1 MEFGNRSVDFN
12 MDDESCTFL
21 RQINKMKA
29 AKARFN
35 RMNVLRQKKAKRLKR
50 ANKENECFFSP
61 SSVQQSSSF
70 RTPLSTIT
78 MNTINISSSYSPNH
92 FQPSSS
98 SPQPSNRL
106 GLNLT
111 NKDNDFFFSPISVKQ
126 SSSIRTPL
134 STITMNTI
142 NVTESSSPN
151 TCQPSSS
158 RTQPSTV
165 GILKSRRPIA
175 YRTNGLGLNL
185 TKKFNSTVSGS
196 NDHPD
201 VSATPVPATDNSN
214 LFSDSDD
221 NSTESFE
228 TDSDIEYPDECNNI
242 STDMHSASTSSNG
255 YYDVG
260 DADSVCQQCGA
271 QMWYLERK
279 EKHRNRSIPKFSMC
293 CRNGKI
299 QLPFLKMPP
308 KYLQHLLF
316 DSDTVQSRNFQQNIR
331 MYNMMFAFTSPG
343 TKMDNRFNNGGGPPT
358 FRIQGQACHRIGS
371 MLPMPGQTP
380 KFAQLYIYDTEHE
393 IQHRINGMRTK
404 TGVDIDIVTKLS
416 QMLYEH
422 NVHAQSF
429 QMARDILSQRSV
441 TDLKLRLI
449 SDRKTD
455 GRIYNQ
461 PTVSEVAA
469 LIVGDVDTA
478 EKRDIIMHKQ
488 SGDLQRID
496 EYHSSYLGY
505 QYPLLFP
512 YGEDGYRPNVKHR
525 DHEWMAFRIQSRQN
539 EAPTLLRARR
549 LFQQFLVDGY
559 TMLESERLR
568 WLRKNQSKLRVGKYH
583 NLNELNS
590 NSVTQ
595 GSSTGKRVVLPSSYV
610 GSRRYMDQLYFDG
623 MAICSY
629 VGFPDLF
636 ITFTCNPNWPEIQRY
651 VRQSNLK
658 PADRPD
664 IICRVFKMKFDELLS
679 DLTKKSVMGK
689 VLAYMYTI
697 EFQKRGL
704 PHAHIIIFLHPTSKY
719 PNAEDIDK
727 IISAEIPDENS
738 DHELYNLV
746 KSHMIHGPCGRLNLN
761 APCTRDGK
769 CSKYFPK
776 EFRPQTIV
784 DQDGFP
790 VYRRRDNG
798 HTVLKNGIRFDNRHV
813 VPYNSGLLKKFR
825 GHINME
831 WCNQSSSIKYLFKYI
846 NKGYDRITAAVIRN
860 DEVSQN
866 AQKNVDEIKQ
876 YLDCR
881 YVSPCE
887 ACWRIFSFPIH
898 GRKPA
903 VERLFFHCEGENSV
917 FYRDM
922 DRLDTVLEKPSVTES
937 MFTAWFEANKKYPEA
952 KELTYSKFVGKF
964 VYVKKTRE
972 WKPRKKGYTIGRLV
986 WVPPSSGELYYLRMM
1001 LTHVKGPHSYEDIKI
1016 VNNKRCNSFRDACFA
1031 MGFIG
1036 DDREY
1041 IAAIEE
1047 ASHWGSGHYLRL
1059 LFVHMLLSSSL
1070 NRPTHV
1076 WKKTWQLLSDGI
1088 LYEQRRIANNRE
1100 MILSNEEL
1108 VNLTLVEVE
1117 KLLQKNRKSL
1127 SDFVGMP
1134 QPNGYV
1140 VQQLGN
1146 RLIYDERN
1154 YDIIE
1159 QRQEY
1164 NTLYQ
1169 HLTDEQRT
1177 VFKTIIGA
1185 VNNERGG
1192 VFFLYG
1198 YGGTGKT
1205 YIWRTLAS
1213 CIRSRK
1219 QICLTVASSGI
1230 ASLLLPGG
1238 RTAHSMFKIP
1248 IPTLEES
1255 ICDIPKNTERAELLR
1270 SAKLIIWDEAPMANK
1285 YCFEALDKTLKDLMS
1300 DTKPSKSIF
1309 GGKVVVFGG
1318 DFRQIL
1324 PVIPRGSRSDIIH
1337 ASINSSY
1344 IWDHCKVLRLTKN
1357 MRLLQSTTPSSST
1370 ELEEF
1375 SNWTLDV
1382 GDGKLAEPNDGYAD
1396 IDIPKDMLISN
1407 FDEPIKAIIDSTY
1420 PDFLQNYK
1428 DPQYLQ
1434 CRAILAGTLETVDVV
1449 NRYALDM
1456 IPGDEKIYL
1465 SSDSVDQMDA
1475 DASDSFDALTTE
1487 FLNTLTAS
1495 GLPQH
1500 SIRLK
1505 VGTPIMLL
1513 RNIDQSEGLC
1523 NGTRLIVTKLADHV
1537 IEARIISGK
1546 NIGSSF
1552 YIPRMDISPTQ
1563 SPWPFKLTRR
1573 QFPIIV
1579 SYAMT
1584 INKSQGQS
1592 LDYVGLYLP
1601 RNVFS
1606 HGQLY
1611 VAISRVKSKNGLKIL
1626 IHNKDNEA
1634 ADTTTNVVFK
1644 EVFENV

>member
-1 MEFGNRSVDFN
+1 
-12 MDDESCTFL
+12 
-21 RQINKMKA
+21 MKA

-111 NKDNDFFFSPISVKQ
+111 NKDNDIFFSPISVKK
-126 SSSIRTPL
+126 SSSFQTPL

-142 NVTESSSPN
+142 NISESSSPN

-165 GILKSRRPIA
+165 GILKSRRPII
-175 YRTNGLGLNL
+175 YRSNGLGLNL

-196 NDHPD
+196 NDHPE
-201 VSATPVPATDNSN
+201 VSASPVPDTDNNN
-214 LFSDSDD
+214 LFSSSDD

-228 TDSDIEYPDECNNI
+228 TDSDIEYPDEGYNI
-242 STDMHSASTSSNG
+242 STDLHSATTSSN
-255 YYDVG
+255 VSQFP
-260 DADSVCQQCGA
+260 A
-271 QMWYLERK
+271 
-279 EKHRNRSIPKFSMC
+279 KH
-293 CRNGKI
+293 
-299 QLPFLKMPP
+299 
-308 KYLQHLLF
+308 
-316 DSDTVQSRNFQQNIR
+316 T

-393 IQHRINGMRTK
+393 IQHRNKWMRTK

-429 QMARDILSQRSV
+429 QMARDILSQQSV

-449 SDRKTD
+449 SDRNTD

-488 SGDLQRID
+488 SGALQRID
-496 EYHSSYLGY
+496 EYHTSYLGY

-525 DHEWMAFRIQSRQN
+525 DHGRVVRSTTPNSPDELEYDDVPWEEATKRNRLTIREWMAFRIQSRQN

-590 NSVTQ
+590 NRVTQ

-658 PADRPD
+658 PADHPD

-719 PNAEDIDK
+719 PNADDIDK

-738 DHELYNLV
+738 DHELYDLV

-798 HTVLKNGIRFDNRHV
+798 HTVLKNGIRFDNHHV

-831 WCNQSSSIKYLFKYI
+831 WCNQSSLIKYLFKYI
-846 NKGYDRITAAVIRN
+846 NKGYDRITAAVVRN

-866 AQKNVDEIKQ
+866 AQKNIDEIKQ

-887 ACWRIFSFPIH
+887 TCWRIFSFPIH

-952 KELTYSKFVGKF
+952 KELTYNKFVGKF

-1001 LTHVKGPHSYEDIKI
+1001 LTHVKGPQSYEDIKI

-1036 DDREY
+1036 DDREN

-1076 WKKTWQLLSDGI
+1076 WKKNWQLLSDGI
-1088 LYEQRRIANNRE
+1088 LYEQRRIANNR
-1100 MILSNEEL
+1100 
-1108 VNLTLVEVE
+1108 
-1117 KLLQKNRKSL
+1117 
-1127 SDFVGMP
+1127 
-1134 QPNGYV
+1134 
-1140 VQQLGN
+1140 
-1146 RLIYDERN
+1146 
-1154 YDIIE
+1154 
-1159 QRQEY
+1159 
-1164 NTLYQ
+1164 
-1169 HLTDEQRT
+1169 DEQRT
-1177 VFKTIIGA
+1177 VFNTIIGA

-1230 ASLLLPGG
+1230 TSLLLPGG

-1255 ICDIPKNTERAELLR
+1255 LCDIPKNTDRAELLR

-1285 YCFEALDKTLKDLMS
+1285 YCFEALEKTLKDLMS
-1300 DTKPSKSIF
+1300 NTKPSKSIF

-1375 SNWTLDV
+1375 SNWILDV

-1420 PDFLQNYK
+1420 PNFLQNYK

-1456 IPGDEKIYL
+1456 IPGDEKIFL
-1465 SSDSVDQMDA
+1465 SSDSVDQMDT
-1475 DASDSFDALTTE
+1475 DACDSFDALTTE

-1500 SIRLK
+1500 NIRLK

-1546 NIGSSF
+1546 NIGTSF

-1584 INKSQGQS
+1584 IKKSQGQS

-1626 IHNKDNEA
+1626 IYDKDNEA

>member
-12 MDDESCTFL
+12 MDDESCIFL

-126 SSSIRTPL
+126 SSSFRTPL

-165 GILKSRRPIA
+165 GILKSRRPIT

-196 NDHPD
+196 NDHPE

-271 QMWYLERK
+271 QMWYLERN

-331 MYNMMFAFTSPG
+331 MYNMVFAFTSPG

-525 DHEWMAFRIQSRQN
+525 DHGHVVRSTTPNSRVELEYDDVSWEEATKRNRLTIREWMAFRIQSRQN

-952 KELTYSKFVGKF
+952 KELTYSKFNLL
-964 VYVKKTRE
+964 E
-972 WKPRKKGYTIGRLV
+972 
-986 WVPPSSGELYYLRMM
+986 S
-1001 LTHVKGPHSYEDIKI
+1001 PHSYEDIKI

-1076 WKKTWQLLSDGI
+1076 WKKH
-1088 LYEQRRIANNRE
+1088 E

-1309 GGKVVVFGG
+1309 G
-1318 DFRQIL
+1318 
-1324 PVIPRGSRSDIIH
+1324 
-1337 ASINSSY
+1337 
-1344 IWDHCKVLRLTKN
+1344 
-1357 MRLLQSTTPSSST
+1357 
-1370 ELEEF
+1370 
-1375 SNWTLDV
+1375 DV

-1552 YIPRMDISPTQ
+1552 YLPRMDISPTQ

>member
-1 MEFGNRSVDFN
+1 
-12 MDDESCTFL
+12 
-21 RQINKMKA
+21 
-29 AKARFN
+29 
-35 RMNVLRQKKAKRLKR
+35 
-50 ANKENECFFSP
+50 
-61 SSVQQSSSF
+61 
-70 RTPLSTIT
+70 
-78 MNTINISSSYSPNH
+78 
-92 FQPSSS
+92 
-98 SPQPSNRL
+98 
-106 GLNLT
+106 
-111 NKDNDFFFSPISVKQ
+111 
-126 SSSIRTPL
+126 
-134 STITMNTI
+134 
-142 NVTESSSPN
+142 
-151 TCQPSSS
+151 
-158 RTQPSTV
+158 
-165 GILKSRRPIA
+165 
-175 YRTNGLGLNL
+175 
-185 TKKFNSTVSGS
+185 
-196 NDHPD
+196 
-201 VSATPVPATDNSN
+201 
-214 LFSDSDD
+214 
-221 NSTESFE
+221 
-228 TDSDIEYPDECNNI
+228 
-242 STDMHSASTSSNG
+242 
-255 YYDVG
+255 
-260 DADSVCQQCGA
+260 
-271 QMWYLERK
+271 
-279 EKHRNRSIPKFSMC
+279 
-293 CRNGKI
+293 
-299 QLPFLKMPP
+299 
-308 KYLQHLLF
+308 
-316 DSDTVQSRNFQQNIR
+316 
-331 MYNMMFAFTSPG
+331 
-343 TKMDNRFNNGGGPPT
+343 
-358 FRIQGQACHRIGS
+358 
-371 MLPMPGQTP
+371 
-380 KFAQLYIYDTEHE
+380 
-393 IQHRINGMRTK
+393 
-404 TGVDIDIVTKLS
+404 
-416 QMLYEH
+416 
-422 NVHAQSF
+422 
-429 QMARDILSQRSV
+429 
-441 TDLKLRLI
+441 
-449 SDRKTD
+449 
-455 GRIYNQ
+455 
-461 PTVSEVAA
+461 
-469 LIVGDVDTA
+469 
-478 EKRDIIMHKQ
+478 
-488 SGDLQRID
+488 
-496 EYHSSYLGY
+496 
-505 QYPLLFP
+505 
-512 YGEDGYRPNVKHR
+512 
-525 DHEWMAFRIQSRQN
+525 
-539 EAPTLLRARR
+539 
-549 LFQQFLVDGY
+549 
-559 TMLESERLR
+559 MLESERLR
-568 WLRKNQSKLRVGKYH
+568 WLRKNKSKLRVGKYH
-583 NLNELNS
+583 NLNELKS

-623 MAICSY
+623 MEICSY

-664 IICRVFKMKFDELLS
+664 IICRVFKMKFDALLS

-697 EFQKRGL
+697 EFQKKGL

-719 PNAEDIDK
+719 PNADDIDK

-846 NKGYDRITAAVIRN
+846 NKGYDRITAAV
-860 DEVSQN
+860 
-866 AQKNVDEIKQ
+866 
-876 YLDCR
+876 LGMMR

-964 VYVKKTRE
+964 VYVKKIRE

-1001 LTHVKGPHSYEDIKI
+1001 LTHVKGPQSYEDIKI

-1041 IAAIEE
+1041 IATIEE

-1088 LYEQRRIANNRE
+1088 LYEQCRIANNRE
-1100 MILSNEEL
+1100 LILSNEEL
-1108 VNLTLVEVE
+1108 VNSTLVEVE

-1159 QRQEY
+1159 QSQEY

-1177 VFKTIIGA
+1177 VFNTIIGV

-1230 ASLLLPGG
+1230 ACLLLPGG

-1255 ICDIPKNTERAELLR
+1255 IFDIPKNTDRAESLR

-1285 YCFEALDKTLKDLMS
+1285 YFFEALDKILKDLMS

-1344 IWDHCKVLRLTKN
+1344 ILDHCKVLRLTKN

-1375 SNWTLDV
+1375 SV
-1382 GDGKLAEPNDGYAD
+1382 G
-1396 IDIPKDMLISN
+1396 
-1407 FDEPIKAIIDSTY
+1407 F
-1420 PDFLQNYK
+1420 
-1428 DPQYLQ
+1428 
-1434 CRAILAGTLETVDVV
+1434 
-1449 NRYALDM
+1449 
-1456 IPGDEKIYL
+1456 
-1465 SSDSVDQMDA
+1465 
-1475 DASDSFDALTTE
+1475 
-1487 FLNTLTAS
+1487 
-1495 GLPQH
+1495 
-1500 SIRLK
+1500 
-1505 VGTPIMLL
+1505 
-1513 RNIDQSEGLC
+1513 
-1523 NGTRLIVTKLADHV
+1523 
-1537 IEARIISGK
+1537 
-1546 NIGSSF
+1546 
-1552 YIPRMDISPTQ
+1552 
-1563 SPWPFKLTRR
+1563 
-1573 QFPIIV
+1573 
-1579 SYAMT
+1579 
-1584 INKSQGQS
+1584 
-1592 LDYVGLYLP
+1592 
-1601 RNVFS
+1601 
-1606 HGQLY
+1606 
-1611 VAISRVKSKNGLKIL
+1611 
-1626 IHNKDNEA
+1626 
-1634 ADTTTNVVFK
+1634 
-1644 EVFENV
+1644 